1 MRAVDADVAEAIVAF
16 RWRELL
22 DDEAIGCLV
31 SCSKAS
37 IPEGESGRLTRRRE
51 AAVAEGLM
59 LLELRA
65 PKSLDGSDPDPLF
78 VEKIS
83 SSWSSG
89 ESSDAGLVRMES
101 GLGEA
106 GGGEKRMR

>member
-1 MRAVDADVAEAIVAF
+1 MAEAIVAF
-16 RWRELL
+16 RWRELAV
-22 DDEAIGCLV
+22 DDATGCLV
-31 SCSKAS
+31 SCSSAS
-37 IPEGESGRLTRRRE
+37 MPDGESGRLTRRRG
-51 AAVAEGLM
+51 AAVAEALV

-65 PKSLDGSDPDPLF
+65 PERVDGSDPDPLL

-89 ESSDAGLVRMES
+89 ESSDAGLLRMES